1 MWFGTVERAQIAKM
15 KKKLTKTQRDHLNAL
30 FVENGLATDD
40 VFLSPQFAIITRTGI
55 EKIQARHN
63 VTVTFEVVS
72 DNPGFVVI
80 KAKATKPVDDG
91 VLTVETYG
99 EASPQNNRTK
109 YPFAMAEKRALA
121 RAILKI
127 VGLYA
132 HAGVISEDEHH
143 GAENVDA

>member
-1 MWFGTVERAQIAKM
+1 MWLGTTEQPQAM
-15 KKKLTKTQRDHLNAL
+15 KKLTKAQREHLNGL
-30 FVENGLATDD
+30 FVENGLTKDD
-40 VFLSPQFAIITRTGI
+40 VFLSSQFAIITRTGI
-55 EKIQARHN
+55 EKIQANHDVR
-63 VTVTFEVVS
+63 VTFEVVS

-80 KAKATKPVDDG
+80 KAKATKQIDG
-91 VLTVETYG
+91 RVFEVETYG

-121 RAILKI
+121 RAVLKI

-143 GAENVDA
+143 GTENGNA

>member
-1 MWFGTVERAQIAKM
+1 M
-15 KKKLTKTQRDHLNAL
+15 
-30 FVENGLATDD
+30 
-40 VFLSPQFAIITRTGI
+40 
-55 EKIQARHN
+55 
-63 VTVTFEVVS
+63 TFEVVS

-80 KAKATKPVDDG
+80 KAKATHTDKETDN

-109 YPFAMAEKRALA
+109 YPFAMAEKRALS
-121 RAILKI
+121 RAVLKV

-143 GAENVDA
+143 GVEDVDR